1 MRLLARINLP
11 RFAGEEEGATL
22 VEFAVVLSIFIF
34 MIFALIDFA
43 RLGFS
48 NVMAEKATEKAVRMA
63 VVRAPA
69 CPDVPRVNQRG
80 LVGVVSLDLPNG
92 TSCTARTGLCQD
104 VGTISCNGSLDNP
117 TAQLI
122 WSRVRPLLP
131 NTAKPENLRFSYT
144 YDRSLNR
151 VAAAYTPI
159 VTVELASLRFDFIS
173 PLGALADFASN
184 SSGSTLGEGFT
195 FPAMSASLPAESI
208 N

>member
-1 MRLLARINLP
+1 MSRIDFRHFARNE
-11 RFAGEEEGATL
+11 AGATL

-80 LVGVVSLDLPNG
+80 LIGIISLDLPNG
-92 TSCTARTGLCQD
+92 SSCETRPGLCQAPGL
-104 VGTISCNGSLDNP
+104 VSCTGSLENP
-117 TAQLI
+117 TAAQI
-122 WSRVRPLLP
+122 WNRVRPLLP
-131 NTAKPENLRFSYT
+131 NTARPENLRFT
-144 YDRSLNR
+144 YSFDPSLNR
-151 VAAAYTPI
+151 VAAAYTPV
-159 VTVELASLRFDFIS
+159 VTVELAALRFDFIS

-184 SSGSTLGEGFT
+184 SKGSKLGEGFT
-195 FPAMSASLPAESI
+195 FPAMSASLPAETI

>member
-1 MRLLARINLP
+1 MLAHIGLP
-11 RFAGEEEGATL
+11 HFARDEDGATL

-34 MIFALIDFA
+34 IIFALIDFG

-69 CPDVPRVNQRG
+69 CPDVPRINQRG
-80 LVGVVSLDLPNG
+80 LIGIVSLDLPNG
-92 TSCTARTGLCQD
+92 TSCNARLGLCQET
-104 VGTISCNGSLDNP
+104 GTISCSGSLDNP
-117 TAQLI
+117 TASLI
-122 WSRVRPLLP
+122 WDRVRPLLP

-144 YDRSLNR
+144 FDRSLNR
-151 VAAAYTPI
+151 VAAAFTPI

-184 SSGSTLGEGFT
+184 STGSTLGQGFT